1 MEQEVKLKA
10 EKEGLERKMKQEM
23 EERLQREG

>member
-10 EKEGLERKMKQEM
+10 EKEGLERKIKQEM
-23 EERLQREG
+23 EERIQREG